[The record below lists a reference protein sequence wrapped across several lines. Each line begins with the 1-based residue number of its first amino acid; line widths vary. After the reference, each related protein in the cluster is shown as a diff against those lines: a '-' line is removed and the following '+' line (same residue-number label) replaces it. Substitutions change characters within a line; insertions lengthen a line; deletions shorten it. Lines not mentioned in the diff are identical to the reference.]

1 MYTIKQAAARSGV
14 NVALLRAWERRYHV
28 VEPTRTDAGYR
39 LYDDDAIARLRAMR
53 SLVEAGWSPRQAAAH
68 LEEASADELRALST
82 VDTTTANGASPENL
96 VDAFVEAA
104 AKLDAVAV
112 ERSLDE
118 MFASGTFERVAEDHL
133 FPALRALGNAWGAGE
148 VDVAGEHAASAAVLR
163 RLSMA
168 FEAAGTGRS
177 DEAPVVVGLPP
188 GARHEIGALAF
199 ATAARRAGVSVIYL
213 GADVPVPSWVAAVST
228 AGARAVAFGTL
239 LETDVPAAN
248 QVVTALRAAVP
259 DVVVAVGGR
268 RSAEVGNGG
277 VLRLSPRITDAVE
290 ELRAALG

>member
-14 NVALLRAWERRYHV
+14 NIALLRAWERRYHV

-53 SLVEAGWSPRQAAAH
+53 SLVEGGWSPRQAAAH
-68 LEEASADELRALST
+68 LEEASPDELRALST
-82 VDTTTANGASPENL
+82 VEATAPATAAPEN
-96 VDAFVEAA
+96 VVTAFVEGAA
-104 AKLDAVAV
+104 RLDAAAV
-112 ERSLDE
+112 ERVLDE
-118 MFASGTFERVAEDHL
+118 MFASGTFERVIEDHL
-133 FPALRALGNAWGAGE
+133 FPALRALGDAWAAGQ

-168 FEAAGTGRS
+168 FEAAGSGS
-177 DEAPVVVGLPP
+177 SAESPIVVGLPP
-188 GARHEIGALAF
+188 GARHEIGPLAF
-199 ATAARRAGVSVIYL
+199 ATSARRAGIPVVYL
-213 GADVPVPSWVAAVST
+213 GADVPVASWVSAAST

-239 LETDVPAAN
+239 LEADVPAAN
-248 QVVTALRAAVP
+248 EVVAALRAAVP

-277 VLRLSPRITDAVE
+277 VVRLSPRIGDAVA

>member
-53 SLVEAGWSPRQAAAH
+53 SLVEAGWSPRQAAAR

-82 VDTTTANGASPENL
+82 VDTTTANRASPENL

-248 QVVTALRAAVP
+248 QVVTALRAAMP

>member
-53 SLVEAGWSPRQAAAH
+53 SLVEAGWSPRQAAAR

-82 VDTTTANGASPENL
+82 VDTTTANRASPENL

-133 FPALRALGNAWGAGE
+133 FPALRALGNAWAAGE